1 MSSSLVVFI
10 LWRYPVPQSASP
22 RSIRVGMEKEAKRR
36 EERERRRGASSKI
49 MMDSW
54 GLLVSDIILQIDY
67 YVF

>member
-1 MSSSLVVFI
+1 M
-10 LWRYPVPQSASP
+10 PQSASP

-54 GLLVSDIILQIDY
+54 GLLVSDIILQIDD